1 MNKSDNTKP
10 ISAQPGEN
18 PTGQPVRNA
27 GPKRRFV
34 VILAILIILGLIV
47 GFVPRWLEHRKAI
60 SNEMAL
66 AIPVVSVV
74 SPVIGTNNAGL
85 TIPAEIRPWLEA
97 SIYAQASGYLKD
109 WLVDIGAHVQAGQ
122 LLAEISSP
130 DLDQQLDQAKAQL
143 VLAQANLHLAEIT
156 DKRYQLLLKTASV
169 SKQEAEEKSAGSEIA
184 AASVQADLARE
195 RGLEQLVSFE
205 RVVAPFRG
213 TITARDVDN
222 GDLIISGVGGRQL
235 FHIAQTDKLRVY
247 VRVPETFALDVVPGQ
262 TATLTTPVSPAK
274 SFSATVATSSEAISD
289 TSRTLLVELELDNS
303 RHQLLPYSF
312 GQVTLTQAGQEGL
325 LSLPSNTLIFR
336 AQGLQVA
343 VVQPDSTVE
352 LRSIQVGRDFG
363 QTINL
368 LEGVQASDRVILN
381 PPDSLVNGEQVQV
394 QTPTQSEK

>member
-1 MNKSDNTKP
+1 
-10 ISAQPGEN
+10 
-18 PTGQPVRNA
+18 
-27 GPKRRFV
+27 
-34 VILAILIILGLIV
+34 
-47 GFVPRWLEHRKAI
+47 
-60 SNEMAL
+60 
-66 AIPVVSVV
+66 
-74 SPVIGTNNAGL
+74 
-85 TIPAEIRPWLEA
+85 
-97 SIYAQASGYLKD
+97 
-109 WLVDIGAHVQAGQ
+109 
-122 LLAEISSP
+122 
-130 DLDQQLDQAKAQL
+130 
-143 VLAQANLHLAEIT
+143 
-156 DKRYQLLLKTASV
+156 
-169 SKQEAEEKSAGSEIA
+169 
-184 AASVQADLARE
+184 
-195 RGLEQLVSFE
+195 
-205 RVVAPFRG
+205 
-213 TITARDVDN
+213 
-222 GDLIISGVGGRQL
+222 L